1 MTVSSADTAE
11 LPRVVRED
19 FVGRPGSETA
29 ADGFSD
35 TLVVVPARVA
45 AEALVVAIPAV
56 PVVEKVAPPP
66 DRRALHA
73 ARRAQRRDRRKAA
86 ALGLGIVGATL
97 AATVAVLGVVR

>member
-1 MTVSSADTAE
+1 
-11 LPRVVRED
+11 
-19 FVGRPGSETA
+19 
-29 ADGFSD
+29 
-35 TLVVVPARVA
+35 
-45 AEALVVAIPAV
+45 
-56 PVVEKVAPPP
+56 VVEKVAPPP